1 MKWLLSIVLLSTIA
15 VVCGQVQRAPI
26 HDPPWLK
33 GPSLLHG
40 MVSHWRMDELSG
52 IRFDSHFTNHLPVT
66 PSGFVTNVTGKVTN
80 FITGSVSNAIDFQG
94 GYLELAPGHWITP
107 SNAFGTTFTFAGWAL
122 LDSVLGEQAFISQFE
137 GAVGGYVIQTSTT
150 NLIFYVDGTGALDSI
165 TANIFLQ
172 TGTWYFFV
180 AWHDSALDTINI
192 QINNGIIASKSH
204 TDGIVSPNGNFT
216 MGNQNS
222 SPRPMNGRLDS
233 VSYWRRALSTEE
245 RTALYNNGNGLDYP
259 FGR

>member
-1 MKWLLSIVLLSTIA
+1 MNRLFAILLLATAALSF
-15 VVCGQVQRAPI
+15 GQSQRAPI

-33 GPSLLHG
+33 GPFLLDRL
-40 MVSHWRMDELSG
+40 VSHWRMDELSG
-52 IRFDSHFTNHLPVT
+52 TRFDSHYTNHMPVT

-122 LDSVLGEQAFISQFE
+122 LDAVTGEQAFISQFE
-137 GAVGGYVIQTSTT
+137 AAVGGYVIQTLTT
-150 NLIFYVDGTGALDSI
+150 NLIFYVDGTGPLDSI

-180 AWHDSALDTINI
+180 AWHDSSAQTINI
-192 QINNGIIASKSH
+192 QVDNGAIASKSH

-233 VSYWRRALSTEE
+233 VTFWRRALTSEE